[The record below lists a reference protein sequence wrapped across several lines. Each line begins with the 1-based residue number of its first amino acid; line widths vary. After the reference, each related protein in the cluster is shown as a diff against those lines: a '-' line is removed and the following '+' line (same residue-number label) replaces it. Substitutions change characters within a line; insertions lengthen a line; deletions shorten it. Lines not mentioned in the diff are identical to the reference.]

1 MKLKFRRYQ
10 GWEIIFFACF
20 YLLVFQNPLTEYV
33 SEIFTYVDEVFGLVG
48 VLLVAYLGFSAVRK
62 LTIKKST
69 MGIVIP
75 LLIFVFCGVAAN
87 MIYQYQPANLV
98 LKDLYVNLKF
108 FLSVITGFYLFRYAH
123 PEKERMLHH
132 AKFCT
137 TLLFLLLV
145 FDIAFNVFPDGGYR
159 YGFKVRNLIFE
170 HVTYLAATC
179 VFLLSVLMAC
189 YEKRNTTYIAMA
201 LIVLI
206 STMRGKALA
215 GGAVYIIVLYF
226 VFLKRQKMKLWHI
239 LLIGVLGLYIAW
251 DQISFYYVELSGQS
265 ARSVLTKTSFEIM
278 KEYFPIG
285 TGFGTFASDVAGEY
299 YSPVYVKYGFTQIYE
314 LQRESNFLSDTFWP
328 IIIGQTGFIGT
339 VCYLIALVRLFL
351 KTIKV
356 RLADWGAY
364 AAVLFIF
371 IYLLVSSTSEP
382 AFCNAVAIPL
392 AMMLGYALHIENA
405 ALNYERK

>member
-1 MKLKFRRYQ
+1 
-10 GWEIIFFACF
+10 
-20 YLLVFQNPLTEYV
+20 
-33 SEIFTYVDEVFGLVG
+33 
-48 VLLVAYLGFSAVRK
+48 
-62 LTIKKST
+62 
-69 MGIVIP
+69 
-75 LLIFVFCGVAAN
+75 
-87 MIYQYQPANLV
+87 
-98 LKDLYVNLKF
+98 
-108 FLSVITGFYLFRYAH
+108 
-123 PEKERMLHH
+123 
-132 AKFCT
+132 
-137 TLLFLLLV
+137 
-145 FDIAFNVFPDGGYR
+145 
-159 YGFKVRNLIFE
+159 
-170 HVTYLAATC
+170 
-179 VFLLSVLMAC
+179 
-189 YEKRNTTYIAMA
+189 
-201 LIVLI
+201 
-206 STMRGKALA
+206 
-215 GGAVYIIVLYF
+215 
-226 VFLKRQKMKLWHI
+226 MKLWHI